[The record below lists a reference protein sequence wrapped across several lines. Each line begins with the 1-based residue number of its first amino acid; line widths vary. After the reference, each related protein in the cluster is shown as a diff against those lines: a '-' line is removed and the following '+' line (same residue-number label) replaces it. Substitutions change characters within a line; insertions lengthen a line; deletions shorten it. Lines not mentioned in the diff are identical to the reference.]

1 MEGEAEGVSRKLPQR
16 SDLAGHC
23 GLHARGQLAGLG
35 MSCPNK
41 IGGTAFICQ
50 LGLATAPS
58 LFNQPLI

>member
-23 GLHARGQLAGLG
+23 GLHARGQLVGLG

-41 IGGTAFICQ
+41 IGGTEFICQ
-50 LGLATAPS
+50 LYMSAWLGYNTQ
-58 LFNQPLI
+58 FI

>member
-41 IGGTAFICQ
+41 IGGTAFIFQ
-50 LGLATAPS
+50 LYMSAWLGYSTQ
-58 LFNQPLI
+58 FI